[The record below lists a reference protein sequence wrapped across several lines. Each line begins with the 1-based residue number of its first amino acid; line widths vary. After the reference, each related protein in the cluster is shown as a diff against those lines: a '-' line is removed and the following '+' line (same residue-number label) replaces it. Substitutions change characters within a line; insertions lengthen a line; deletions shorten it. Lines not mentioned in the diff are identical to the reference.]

1 VCLGEDDE
9 VSELEAEAQEEG
21 PQVVVGGEDAPRATN
36 SAGAPGRRIWMSTS
50 IGTASSAPSDRRR
63 ARNGPAE
70 PPLGRTSPALRVREY
85 GAPHLA

>member
-1 VCLGEDDE
+1 VCLGEDD
-9 VSELEAEAQEEG
+9 EAEAQEEG
-21 PQVVVGGEDAPRATN
+21 PQVVVGGED
-36 SAGAPGRRIWMSTS
+36 APGRRIWMSTS